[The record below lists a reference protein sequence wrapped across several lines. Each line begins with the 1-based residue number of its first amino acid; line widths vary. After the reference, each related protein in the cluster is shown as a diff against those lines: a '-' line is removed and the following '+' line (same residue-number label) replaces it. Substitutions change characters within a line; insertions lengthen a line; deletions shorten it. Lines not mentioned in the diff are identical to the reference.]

1 MFDVDRLLLDME
13 TKGFCVLER
22 LFDEDECAEMEQL
35 LIDGVGGLDA
45 LGDSGGRVLHPLLSS
60 APGMAKFFT
69 KRAYLEV
76 MEAIFHDDVYLAHS
90 GALVSDERRPFG
102 GWHDHCGWASE
113 VTYADTP
120 GPRAG
125 MHATTQRFDRILMNV
140 YPLQSISLY
149 VCVRARARALFC
161 LCLCVTDLLPGA
173 GT

>member
-1 MFDVDRLLLDME
+1 MFDVDRLLRDME

-22 LFDEDECAEMEQL
+22 LFDEKECAEMEQL

-90 GALVSDERRPFG
+90 GGLVSDERRPFG

-125 MHATTQRFDRILMNV
+125 THATTRRFDRILMNV
-140 YPLQSISLY
+140 YPLQSS
-149 VCVRARARALFC
+149 R
-161 LCLCVTDLLPGA
+161 
-173 GT
+173 